1 MCESE
6 VVISSAFFIE
16 LLDKYYSKL
25 EVRRDKAR
33 KEATEYTI
41 KLIENRSWYEFWI
54 PKSSDYETAY
64 FYIEKQVANY
74 HSGLHKTEQVYSDLF
89 WAEDL
94 FKEAERYVKVQKS
107 LAYCADSITVSYKTM
122 KKLMKVLDED
132 EIHG

>member
-16 LLDKYYSKL
+16 ILDKYYSKL
-25 EVRRDKAR
+25 ESRKDKAR
-33 KEATEYTI
+33 KEATEYAI
-41 KLIENRSWYEFWI
+41 NLIENRSWYEFWI
-54 PKSSDYETAY
+54 PKSSDYETVY
-64 FYIEKQVANY
+64 FYIEKEVANY
-74 HSGLHKTEQVYSDLF
+74 HSGLHKVEQVYSDLF

-94 FKEAERYVKVQKS
+94 FKETEQYVKVQKS
-107 LAYCADSITVSYKTM
+107 LAQCADSITVSYKTM